1 MQNYIL
7 HNGKIVTG
15 EGITEGSVFIGDGRI
30 RSIVPVDKMPE
41 DPSSSCPGY
50 KVIDLGGKAVF
61 AGGIDAHVHFREP
74 GMTHKADIRSESL
87 AALTGGVTSFIDMPN
102 TNPPTTS
109 AKALAAKL
117 ELAEGRSF
125 ANYGFHIGATND
137 NFGEILEILE
147 KGKDG
152 VTGRDFGGIKIF
164 MGSSTGNMLVDNE
177 AALEKFFGI
186 KEKVILVHCEDEKT
200 VRENLLQAEKEYG
213 EDIPVRM
220 HEQIRSRRACILS
233 SAKALETALKYG
245 TRLHLLHISTMEETE
260 MLRAAR
266 LSSGTITGETSANY
280 LYFSDKDYDT
290 LGTLVK
296 CNPSIKT
303 ESDRAAVRAALKN
316 GIIGTAGS
324 DHAPHLRSEK
334 DRKYLSAPSGIP
346 SVGQSLQVLLTV
358 AFESDIPLT
367 KIAAAFSEK
376 ASEIFGIR
384 DRGKIREG
392 YFADLAV
399 VDTDVFQTIDEV
411 AYKCGWSPY
420 QGRTLRGRITDVF
433 INGRHVVENSV
444 LADTT
449 PHGEKI
455 IF

>member
-1 MQNYIL
+1 MNRTLID
-7 HNGKIVTG
+7 HVRIVNDGT
-15 EGITEGSVFIGDGRI
+15 TREGSVVIEGERIAEVLAPGETPAQPCDTTIDGNGA
-30 RSIVPVDKMPE
+30 
-41 DPSSSCPGY
+41 CLLPG
-50 KVIDLGGKAVF
+50 VID
-61 AGGIDAHVHFREP
+61 DHVHFRDP
-74 GMTHKADIRSESL
+74 GLTQKADMESESR
-87 AALTGGVTSFIDMPN
+87 AAAAGGVTSFMDMPN
-102 TNPPTTS
+102 TVPQTTTLEALE
-109 AKALAAKL
+109 AKFADAA
-117 ELAEGRSF
+117 RQSRVNYSF
-125 ANYGFHIGATND
+125 YFGATNTNAPLLHELD
-137 NFGEILEILE
+137 KNRVC
-147 KGKDG
+147 G
-152 VTGRDFGGIKIF
+152 VKLF
-164 MGSSTGNMLVDNE
+164 MGSSTGNMLVDRMDVLRTIFAE
-177 AALEKFFGI
+177 SGLPIVA
-186 KEKVILVHCEDEKT
+186 HCEDQT
-200 VRENLLQAEKEYG
+200 IIAENTRHYKDLYG
-213 EDIPVRM
+213 DDPDVKF
-220 HEQIRSRRACILS
+220 HPLIRSAEACYRS
-233 SAKALETALKYG
+233 SALAVRLAHETGA
-245 TRLHLLHISTMEETE
+245 RLHIAHISTARELELLE
-260 MLRAAR
+260 AAPLEQKR
-266 LSSGTITGETSANY
+266 ITAEACIAH
-280 LYFSDKDYDT
+280 LYFTENDYAT
-290 LGTLVK
+290 LGTRIK